1 MTRSEGPMLRDIP
14 RSRRAAH
21 LWAEHLDSAIRNG
34 QQRSPRACKEAAK
47 DHETAKGGFLVACTR
62 APPNG
67 TNPGQ
72 TSLVFNSLRK
82 QHIMIWL
89 NHYQLHHASLFLDSD
104 NREAEA
110 NVIIFRMHS
119 VAIWYRFISKFVVA
133 RFAISGPKAAR
144 RSNRLDHDK
153 MTLLFGFLR
162 RAHKSHEIN
171 DTAPFGC

>member
-1 MTRSEGPMLRDIP
+1 M
-14 RSRRAAH
+14 
-21 LWAEHLDSAIRNG
+21 
-34 QQRSPRACKEAAK
+34 
-47 DHETAKGGFLVACTR
+47 
-62 APPNG
+62 
-67 TNPGQ
+67 
-72 TSLVFNSLRK
+72 
-82 QHIMIWL
+82 
-89 NHYQLHHASLFLDSD
+89 HASTSKRDKSGPDKSCFQLFAETTHHDLVESLPIASRIAFLDSD

-162 RAHKSHEIN
+162 RAHESHEIN